1 MYDVDTYSDQRF
13 VWNITNCPSFFVF
26 RADFMFS
33 ITSQTSVPFKVFLFF
48 FCPDRNESHTCPYAL
63 YYLHPTFFTTH
74 LAESHR
80 WRDILYF
87 FKKGKFKKK
96 VFCNFFVDVKKQKQM

>member
-1 MYDVDTYSDQRF
+1 MMWTHILTKDLFGTLQIVLVFFFSEQILCF
-13 VWNITNCPSFFVF
+13 QLLLKLLSPSKFYF
-26 RADFMFS
+26 
-33 ITSQTSVPFKVFLFF
+33 IF